1 MNRAAEAADKST
13 PVNPEVSQG
22 MNKTVLSIL
31 KVLNRSPDTI
41 IGSREISK
49 QLTEY
54 GIDLTERTV
63 RYHLRIL
70 DERGYTA
77 VFGKEGRKIT
87 EKGKDELKHSH
98 VSEKVGFVISRI
110 ETLSYLT
117 SLDLETMDGKIIMNI
132 SYFPDSDFRGT
143 ADIIRRIFQSP
154 YVMSDRL
161 IVRRGGE
168 KIGDILIPEGKT
180 GIGTVCSVTIN
191 GIFLKAGIPVSSKFG
206 GVLEIAGGSA
216 TRFTSLISYEGS
228 SLDPLEIF
236 IRSKMTDVLGA
247 VKNRSGKILASFRE
261 IPVVCLDEAKRLKQT
276 IMERGIG
283 GILLIGQPNS
293 PLLGVPVGLDK
304 AGMII
309 VGGLNPIAALEESG
323 ITTESK
329 AMSTL
334 YEYSQLEK
342 L

>member
-1 MNRAAEAADKST
+1 
-13 PVNPEVSQG
+13 
-22 MNKTVLSIL
+22 MNKTLLSIL
-31 KVLNRSPDTI
+31 KVLNRSPDAI

-63 RYHLRIL
+63 RYHLRTL
-70 DERGYTA
+70 DERGYTT

-87 EKGKDELKHSH
+87 EKGKEELNHAH

-117 SLDLETMDGKIIMNI
+117 SLDLETMDGKIILNI
-132 SYFPDSDFRGT
+132 SYFPEDNSYEALEMMGKIFR
-143 ADIIRRIFQSP
+143 SP

-161 IVRRGGE
+161 ILRRGGE
-168 KIGDILIPEGKT
+168 KIGDILIPEDK
-180 GIGTVCSVTIN
+180 IAVGTVCSVTIN

-206 GVLEIAGGSA
+206 GVLEIASGKAS
-216 TRFTSLISYEGS
+216 RFTSLISYEGS

-236 IRSKMTDVLGA
+236 IRSKMTDVIGA
-247 VKNRSGKILASFRE
+247 VNNRSGKILASFRE

-293 PLLGVPVGLDK
+293 PLLGVPVGIDK
-304 AGMII
+304 VGMII

-323 ITTESK
+323 IPTESK

-334 YEYSQLEK
+334 YEYSQLRK